1 MKVIPG
7 EDRAFVDMATMWVYN
22 ITNLGQEELITLFY
36 AEAQWWAVSLTA
48 CCPGVD
54 GAEASCAPCRF
65 GGRRLA

>member
-1 MKVIPG
+1 
-7 EDRAFVDMATMWVYN
+7 MWVYN

-48 CCPGVD
+48 CCLGVD
-54 GAEASCAPCRF
+54 GAEASCAPCAPCRF